1 MDSEGFER
9 ILRKKDA
16 KGIHKFTG
24 NKTRTVYELRNPSN
38 KVKGWSLYVN
48 GKCLVNRASFSA
60 VSYAIYDRE
69 VIQTAKRWLALDTA

>member
-9 ILRKKDA
+9 ILRKKYA

-48 GKCLVNRASFSA
+48 GKCLVNRTSFSA

-69 VIQTAKRWLALDTA
+69 VIQTAKRWLALDTE

>member
-1 MDSEGFER
+1 MDSEEFER
-9 ILRKKDA
+9 ILRKKYA
-16 KGIHKFTG
+16 KGINKFTG
-24 NKTRTVYELRNPSN
+24 NKTRTVYELRNSSN

-69 VIQTAKRWLALDTA
+69 VIRTAKRWLALDNA

>member
-9 ILRKKDA
+9 ILRKKYA
-16 KGIHKFTG
+16 KGIYKFTG

-69 VIQTAKRWLALDTA
+69 VIQTAKRWLALDNA

>member
-9 ILRKKDA
+9 VPRRKYA

-48 GKCLVNRASFSA
+48 GKCLVNRTLFSA

-69 VIQTAKRWLALDTA
+69 VIQTAKRWPALDNA